1 LQKGETNQEKTI
13 QKTLNATA
21 DALLVNLLQNEYNV
35 KNLLGSD
42 ESEGL
47 EAMLVPLKNLVTPPH
62 GQLVYNRARD

>member
-1 LQKGETNQEKTI
+1 MQSGEANQEKDYS
-13 QKTLNATA
+13 KALNATA

-42 ESEGL
+42 ESKGL